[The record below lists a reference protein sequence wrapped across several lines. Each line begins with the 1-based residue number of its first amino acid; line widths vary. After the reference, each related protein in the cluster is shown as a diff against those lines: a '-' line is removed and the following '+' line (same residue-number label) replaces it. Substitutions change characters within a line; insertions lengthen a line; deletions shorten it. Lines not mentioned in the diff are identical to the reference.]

1 MNRVL
6 AGLLAAVCTFAAG
19 CGGNYKPGA
28 LGSPDNPIQM
38 AFVPS
43 GDPIKIALAA
53 RELADALAEKT
64 GQNIEIRIPVSY
76 ADVLNDLDKGRVQI
90 VWLSP
95 LAYVYASDSLGAE
108 AALLIERDGRT
119 DYTGVIITRN
129 DSGIGSLEDLKGRAF
144 AFVDPISTSG
154 SLYPKQLLQ
163 NAGIDPEKD
172 LQPLYSGS
180 HTQVVV
186 DVYNGKAAA
195 GAVHGGEKTDARDRA
210 RETLPDVKQVTRII
224 ARTEAIPNDNVT
236 FTKDLP
242 ENARKNIR
250 KALLDL
256 SKTEDGKRILQAM
269 ADIDGLAEVKDEAY
283 NPVRELIKSRGLDI
297 KKIIEEESRG
307 HRASIPAA
315 AGASSD

>member
-6 AGLLAAVCTFAAG
+6 MGMLAVISVLAAG
-19 CGGNYKPGA
+19 CGGYKPGI

-53 RELADALAEKT
+53 RELADALSRRT
-64 GQNIEIRIPVSY
+64 GQNIEIRVPVSY
-76 ADVLNDLDKGRVQI
+76 SDVLNDLEQGRVQI

-95 LAYVYASDSLGAE
+95 LAYVHASEILGAE
-108 AALLIERDGRT
+108 ATLLIERDGKT
-119 DYTGVIITRN
+119 DYSGVIITRN
-129 DSGIGSLEDLKGRAF
+129 DSGISTLEDLRGRPF

-154 SLYPKQLLQ
+154 SLYPRQLLKS
-163 NAGIDPEKD
+163 AGIDPEKD
-172 LQPLYSGS
+172 LQPIYSGS
-180 HTQVVV
+180 HTQVVI
-186 DVYNGKAAA
+186 DVYNAKAAA
-195 GAVHGGEKTDARDRA
+195 GAVYGGEKTDARDRA
-210 RETLPDVKQVTRII
+210 AETLPDVKQVTRII

-242 ENARKNIR
+242 ESARKSIR

-269 ADIDGLAEVKDEAY
+269 ADIDGLSEVKAGTYD
-283 NPVRELIKSRGLDI
+283 PVRELVKSQGLDI
-297 KKIIEEESRG
+297 KKIIEEESEGR
-307 HRASIPAA
+307 RVTAPAPA
-315 AGASSD
+315 EASSD

>member
-6 AGLLAAVCTFAAG
+6 MGLLSVISLVAAG
-19 CGGNYKPGA
+19 CGGYKPGP

-53 RELADALAEKT
+53 RELADVLTEKT
-64 GQNIEIRIPVSY
+64 GQSIEIRVPVSY
-76 ADVLNDLDKGRVQI
+76 ADVLNDLDKGKVQI

-95 LAYVYASDSLGAE
+95 LAYVYASETLGAQ
-108 AALLIERDGRT
+108 ATLLIERDGRT
-119 DYTGVIITRN
+119 DYSGVIITRN
-129 DSGIGSLEDLKGRAF
+129 DSGISSLEDLQGRPF

-154 SLYPKQLLQ
+154 SLYPKRLLRG
-163 NAGIDPEKD
+163 AGIDPEKD
-172 LQPLYSGS
+172 LQPVYSGS
-180 HTQVVV
+180 HTQVVI

-195 GAVHGGEKTDARDRA
+195 GAVYGGEKTDARDRA
-210 RETLPDVKQVTRII
+210 EETLPDVKQVTRII

-242 ENARKNIR
+242 DSARKSIR

-256 SKTEDGKRILQAM
+256 TKTEDGKRILQAM
-269 ADIDGLAEVKDEAY
+269 ADIDGLAEVKTDTY
-283 NPVRELIKSRGLDI
+283 DPVRELVKSQGLDI
-297 KKIIEEESRG
+297 KKIIEEESEGR
-307 HRASIPAA
+307 RVTAPAP